1 MTEKVNK
8 SPDNGKLKRGSI
20 FHIKFAW
27 LAALAASISAWFGLS

>member
-1 MTEKVNK
+1 MSEKVNK
-8 SPDNGKLKRGSI
+8 LPDNSKLKGGSI